1 MQEPSACSTA
11 RLAKFSDAM
20 SSMPVRW
27 RVASSDKMPHT
38 SGSKSDRSGSSMV
51 GGEEDEEVEV
61 GKEETESLRSRVAGR
76 MAVEREGEEEEEEE
90 EEEVEDG
97 ECQCDAENADVEDS
111 SWNSSSVIA
120 VTQRIVGLR
129 VVI

>member
-1 MQEPSACSTA
+1 
-11 RLAKFSDAM
+11 
-20 SSMPVRW
+20 
-27 RVASSDKMPHT
+27 
-38 SGSKSDRSGSSMV
+38 MV

>member
-1 MQEPSACSTA
+1 M
-11 RLAKFSDAM
+11 
-20 SSMPVRW
+20 
-27 RVASSDKMPHT
+27 
-38 SGSKSDRSGSSMV
+38 
-51 GGEEDEEVEV
+51 EV

-76 MAVEREGEEEEEEE
+76 MAVEREGEEEEEE

>member
-1 MQEPSACSTA
+1 M
-11 RLAKFSDAM
+11 
-20 SSMPVRW
+20 
-27 RVASSDKMPHT
+27 
-38 SGSKSDRSGSSMV
+38 
-51 GGEEDEEVEV
+51 EV

-76 MAVEREGEEEEEEE
+76 MAVEREGEEEEEEEE